1 MAPPSGFL
9 PHITFVSPWM
19 HKAHYGLVESDD
31 DRVPAVLEPDSL
43 MSALIVV
50 MHDWVDTVTAM
61 Q

>member
-1 MAPPSGFL
+1 MAPLSEFL
-9 PHITFVSPWM
+9 PHIMVFYPQM
-19 HKAHYGLVESDD
+19 QNADYGLVESDD
-31 DRVPAVLEPDSL
+31 NRVPAMLEPDTP